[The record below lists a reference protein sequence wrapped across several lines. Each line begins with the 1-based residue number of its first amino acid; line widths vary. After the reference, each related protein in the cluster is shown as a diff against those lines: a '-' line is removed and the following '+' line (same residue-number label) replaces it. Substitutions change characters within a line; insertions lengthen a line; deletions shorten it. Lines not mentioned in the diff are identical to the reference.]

1 MMAKKTLNI
10 FQFKVT
16 LAGVK
21 PAIWRRIQVP
31 EDYSF
36 WDLHVAIQDAMGWED
51 CHLHEFKMVNS
62 KNQEEL
68 RIGIP
73 DDDFDW
79 SRATLPGWEIPIAD
93 YFTMDNRSATYVYD
107 FGDGWRHRIRLERIE
122 QAQPGIEY
130 PGCVAGARAC
140 PPEDVGGTWGYEALI
155 REIKDPN
162 HNDHERML
170 EWIGGS
176 FDPEH
181 FNPEEV
187 QFNDPKERWQ
197 SAFGDEGAA

>member
-122 QAQPGIEY
+122 QAQPGFEY

-155 REIKDPN
+155 RAIKDPN

-170 EWIGGS
+170 EWMGRS

>member
-1 MMAKKTLNI
+1 MAKKTLNI

-107 FGDGWRHRIRLERIE
+107 FGDGWRHRIRLENRTSPTRI
-122 QAQPGIEY
+122 
-130 PGCVAGARAC
+130 
-140 PPEDVGGTWGYEALI
+140 
-155 REIKDPN
+155 
-162 HNDHERML
+162 
-170 EWIGGS
+170 
-176 FDPEH
+176 
-181 FNPEEV
+181 
-187 QFNDPKERWQ
+187 
-197 SAFGDEGAA
+197 